1 MVAPTSDSWV
11 RNIHR
16 YRIIHVSYIGSLY
29 STISMGTSDHLR
41 RTGQENKSLGWSE
54 IWAGAKFYLRR
65 KKIFH
70 SSSILKVKPEDDL
83 FTVIIIHG
91 SSLTLSLSLA
101 CMHTHTLSHTRT
113 HSPTHTLSHSPSYA
127 LEVKGAG
134 AQCLSANE
142 CKRGCFQA
150 SLPAR
155 VCVRVRERVCSSGW
169 WRERERAVRVAFG
182 LGFDKKE
189 CKING
194 RSWVCAAL
202 MFMEWWVKEK
212 VSKKKT

>member
-29 STISMGTSDHLR
+29 TTISMGTSDHFR

-101 CMHTHTLSHTRT
+101 CMHTLAHTRT

-155 VCVRVRERVCSSGW
+155 VCVRVCERVCSCGW
-169 WRERERAVRVAFG
+169 WKEREREWCVWPLG
-182 LGFDKKE
+182 LDL
-189 CKING
+189 IR
-194 RSWVCAAL
+194 RS
-202 MFMEWWVKEK
+202 VK
-212 VSKKKT
+212 